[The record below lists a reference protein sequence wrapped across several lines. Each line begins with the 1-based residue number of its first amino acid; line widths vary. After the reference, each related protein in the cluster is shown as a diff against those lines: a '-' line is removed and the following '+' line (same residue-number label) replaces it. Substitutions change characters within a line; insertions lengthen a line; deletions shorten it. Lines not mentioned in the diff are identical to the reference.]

1 MYLCKRFINKNR
13 SNMNIETVNIA
24 NANIIPSKTIHDGI
38 RMRQSGMAKVR
49 WRTFDKNVPE
59 SSVILGGVDIFKD

>member
-1 MYLCKRFINKNR
+1 MK
-13 SNMNIETVNIA
+13 IETVNIA
-24 NANIIPSKTIHDGI
+24 NANIIPSNAKHDGI
-38 RMRQSGMAKVR
+38 RMRQSGMANVK